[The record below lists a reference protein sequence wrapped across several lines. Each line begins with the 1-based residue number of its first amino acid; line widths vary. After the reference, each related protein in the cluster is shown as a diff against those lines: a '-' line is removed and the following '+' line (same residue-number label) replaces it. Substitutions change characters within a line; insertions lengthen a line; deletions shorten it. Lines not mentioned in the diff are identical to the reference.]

1 MAENNDIDVLLSLTT
16 EIVSAHV
23 ANNRVS
29 VTDLSALIQDV
40 HSALA
45 KLGQPKDAVEAESQK
60 PAVPIRSSIKPDYLV
75 CLEDGKHLT
84 MLKRYLMRTYGM
96 SPADYRVKWKLPAD
110 YPMVA
115 PNYAERRRVLANS
128 IGLGRKREGAAT
140 PIAEAAPPPAPA
152 RRARNPKPATA
163 TA

>member
-1 MAENNDIDVLLSLTT
+1 MAENNDIDTLLSLTA

-23 ANNRVS
+23 ANNRVG

-45 KLGQPKDAVEAESQK
+45 KLGRPKEAAEAEIRK
-60 PAVPIRSSIKPDYLV
+60 PAVPIRLSIKPDYLV

-96 SPADYRVKWKLPAD
+96 TPADYRAKWKLSAD

-128 IGLGRKREGAAT
+128 IGLGRKREAPAA
-140 PIAEAAPPPAPA
+140 PIEEAAPAPAPA
-152 RRARNPKPATA
+152 RRTRKPKPATA
-163 TA
+163 